1 MGFKRTNA
9 HLIYPFSGV
18 EYDRFV
24 SDYRGIMGELPPFK
38 KLGFQDLEHLLR
50 SIPDTVI
57 IERGYDGCIL
67 KVNLPLFYPCNAGY
81 CIGCCEINLCVTIFL
96 IHDFNV

>member
-1 MGFKRTNA
+1 M
-9 HLIYPFSGV
+9 

-24 SDYRGIMGELPPFK
+24 SDFRGIMGALPPFK

-67 KVNLPLFYPCNAGY
+67 KVNAL
-81 CIGCCEINLCVTIFL
+81 IFFT
-96 IHDFNV
+96 HMQDGRTSATHRRRFR